1 MAQDAARVFEG
12 TQAEAEVLVTMLE
25 ARGIAAAVTPGHE
38 VEGGT
43 APVEA
48 VVFVPPDQADDAR
61 TLIADYRSGTASRR

>member
-25 ARGIAAAVTPGHE
+25 ARGITAAVTPGHE

-61 TLIADYRSGTASRR
+61 ELVAAYRSGATTRS

>member
-25 ARGIAAAVTPGHE
+25 ARGITAAVTPGHE

-48 VVFVPPDQADDAR
+48 YIMVPPDQAEEAR
-61 TLIADYRSGTASRR
+61 ALIADVQSGAASR